1 VGTVHLTLRESIHE
15 KLREYA
21 AEMGVSVTDLIKMF
35 IQEGLKRLEKERAER
50 LRRKNAE
57 ATEMLVRL
65 VAKIESLE
73 KIVEEKFTIIE
84 GDLYRLRTTVNSLR
98 KRVEE
103 LEDLVEEKVFPSVE
117 PELISS

>member
-1 VGTVHLTLRESIHE
+1 MGTVHLTLRESIHE